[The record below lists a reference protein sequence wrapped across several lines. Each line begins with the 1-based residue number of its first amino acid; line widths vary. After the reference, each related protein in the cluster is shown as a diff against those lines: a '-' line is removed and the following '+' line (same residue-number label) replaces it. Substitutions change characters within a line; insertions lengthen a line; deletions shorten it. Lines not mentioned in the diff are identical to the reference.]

1 MIELAQDIIV
11 TSVAASAVVVLGRRV
26 FGAVRPAKG
35 QSQPACPSCA
45 SGAAACAKPH
55 ARLEPSSLQASKP
68 SADVQPLTLI
78 R

>member
-1 MIELAQDIIV
+1 VIELAQDLIV
-11 TSVAASAVVVLGRRV
+11 TSVALSAAAVLGRRV
-26 FGAVRPAKG
+26 VGAVRPTKG

-55 ARLEPSSLQASKP
+55 AQKP
-68 SADVQPLTLI
+68 QDDLHPLTLV

>member
-26 FGAVRPAKG
+26 VGALRPAKG
-35 QSQPACPSCA
+35 QRQPVCPSCA

-55 ARLEPSSLQASKP
+55 GPKPSS
-68 SADVQPLTLI
+68 DVHSLTLV